1 MTENGV
7 RELPR
12 IEAVHV
18 RNYRVLRDVQLKDM
32 TPLTVLIG
40 PNGSGKSTLF
50 DVLAFLSECFAVGL
64 PQAWARRGGMRELR
78 SRGMTGPITIE
89 VKYRE
94 RPHDP
99 LITYHLEIN
108 EEDRAPVVESEW
120 LSWRRMQRGQPFRFL
135 QYERGMGFAVSG
147 DATDAAAIRT
157 EQPLISSDLLAVNTF
172 GQLKNHPRVAALRS
186 FITGWYLSYLTTPG
200 LRRARDAGPERRLSA
215 TGENLANV
223 LQHLQNSDPARLQSM
238 FDKLAKRV
246 PELQSV
252 TAEEQRDGSL
262 LLQLKDRKF
271 EDPILARFASD
282 GTMKLLAYLVVL
294 DDPEPPPFIG
304 IEEPENFVHPGLLRE
319 LAEECLIASVQ
330 AQFLVTTH
338 APQFLDALSPKQVRV
353 LDRAQDGFTRVRVA
367 SDIAGL
373 KGFIA
378 DGGLLGDAWQ
388 MKLFDDSHF
397 PSHAR

>member
-50 DVLAFLSECFAVGL
+50 DVFAFLSECFAVGL

-147 DATDAAAIRT
+147 DATDAAALRT

-186 FITGWYLSYLTTPG
+186 FITGWYLSYLTTPS

-223 LQHLQNSDPARLQSM
+223 IQHLQNSDPARLQSM

-388 MKLFDDSHF
+388 MKLFDDIQF
-397 PSHAR
+397 LSHAR